1 MRSENGKIPGGGSK
15 TLPCE
20 DMHGLQCK
28 ECAQSDTMQEMRVEG
43 FENEIQ
49 SPREVNRFGLY
60 RIFNA
65 GRIKRLERR
74 LSEPED
80 EK

>member
-28 ECAQSDTMQEMRVEG
+28 KCAQSDTMQEMRVEG

-49 SPREVNRFGLY
+49 SPREVNRFGVEKVSAVSCE
-60 RIFNA
+60 FNWRFRMSA
-65 GRIKRLERR
+65 GV
-74 LSEPED
+74 
-80 EK
+80 

>member
-1 MRSENGKIPGGGSK
+1 VRSENGKIPGGGSK

-20 DMHGLQCK
+20 NMHGLQCK
-28 ECAQSDTMQEMRVEG
+28 KCAQSDEMQEMRVEG

-49 SPREVNRFGLY
+49 SQREIDRFGLY

-65 GRIKRLERR
+65 GG
-74 LSEPED
+74 
-80 EK
+80 

>member
-1 MRSENGKIPGGGSK
+1 VRSENGKIPGGGSK

-28 ECAQSDTMQEMRVEG
+28 KCAQSDTMQEMRVEG

-49 SPREVNRFGLY
+49 SPREVNRFGVEKVSAVSCE
-60 RIFNA
+60 FNWRFRMSA
-65 GRIKRLERR
+65 GV
-74 LSEPED
+74 
-80 EK
+80 